1 MNNQELELRI
11 KTILSTKNFFDMMVL
26 VKTFKKEYK
35 KSDFYKATKMPLT
48 EVIKQSKIW
57 YSFQLDH
64 LLEQAQKFVDD
75 LNIDNINDIINQ
87 VGKVFEKENESI
99 MSFAKEFENLVKG
112 FRTYRILFYKVF

>member
-35 KSDFYKATKMPLT
+35 KSDFYKATKMPLI

-99 MSFAKEFENLVKG
+99 MSFAKEFENLLK
-112 FRTYRILFYKVF
+112 